1 MPPFLRDSSNQVQG
15 FAFLSSSS
23 ADEDAQESDR
33 IGASFFTYYF
43 VTGLRGAAGSSGA
56 ARIFAPT
63 PKRPN
68 FIIVSHSWPH
78 TNKHTFYRRT
88 PMQTTNL

>member
-1 MPPFLRDSSNQVQG
+1 MKGGSRMPPFLRDSSNQVQG

-43 VTGLRGAAGSSGA
+43 VAGLRGAADRNHD
-56 ARIFAPT
+56 ARS
-63 PKRPN
+63 R
-68 FIIVSHSWPH
+68 
-78 TNKHTFYRRT
+78 
-88 PMQTTNL
+88 